1 MSTNLPATRSDGFD
15 TYTESVDGHED
26 RAASGGGVFL
36 NFGLDAQWH
45 RSTDKAVVT
54 GTALVL
60 MSLERRCV
68 RRVMVDGKQ
77 RNEET
82 QVISSGPWPDTDAWN
97 AQLPAAEKVP
107 DFNGNP
113 TGPWFKE
120 ATLRFVDPDTLT
132 KYTWT
137 ARLSTAGAAM
147 CVRDIKDKV
156 QYMRQFRPGA
166 TAVVEL
172 STTPMRTKF
181 GERPRPHLEVAS
193 WIQQGSSDDGDAV
206 AALPA
211 PQGPAGPAGAAE
223 VVEATPIKA
232 AKAAPRAKA
241 AKVKATGTK
250 SFFAPKTVTPPTLA
264 EELNDEIPDLGR

>member
-1 MSTNLPATRSDGFD
+1 MVNTLPATRSDGFD

-26 RAASGGGVFL
+26 RAVKDGGVFL

-54 GTALVL
+54 GTSLVL

-82 QVISSGPWPDTDAWN
+82 QVITAGPWPDTDAWN
-97 AQLPAAEKVP
+97 EQLPAAEKVP

-120 ATLRFVDPDTLT
+120 ASLRFVDPDTLT

-166 TAVVEL
+166 TAVVK
-172 STTPMRTKF
+172 SATTPMRTKF

-193 WIQQGSSDDGDAV
+193 WIQQDTSDDGDAV

-211 PQGPAGPAGAAE
+211 PQGAGIAE
-223 VVEATPIKA
+223 VVEAEPAKAVKAAAKPA
-232 AKAAPRAKA
+232 AKAKHAKAKA
-241 AKVKATGTK
+241 AG
-250 SFFAPKTVTPPTLA
+250 SFFAPKSVTPPTLA
-264 EELNDEIPDLGR
+264 EELNDEIPTFGR

>member
-26 RAASGGGVFL
+26 RAANGGGVFL

-97 AQLPAAEKVP
+97 AQLPAAEKVS

-147 CVRDIKDKV
+147 CPRYQGQGAVHAAVPPRRNGGGRIVDDADAHQVR
-156 QYMRQFRPGA
+156 R
-166 TAVVEL
+166 
-172 STTPMRTKF
+172 
-181 GERPRPHLEVAS
+181 AS
-193 WIQQGSSDDGDAV
+193 
-206 AALPA
+206 P
-211 PQGPAGPAGAAE
+211 
-223 VVEATPIKA
+223 
-232 AKAAPRAKA
+232 AAP
-241 AKVKATGTK
+241 
-250 SFFAPKTVTPPTLA
+250 
-264 EELNDEIPDLGR
+264 

>member
-1 MSTNLPATRSDGFD
+1 MSTVIAIHSDGFD

-26 RAASGGGVFL
+26 KAAASGGVFL

-54 GTALVL
+54 GLSLVL
-60 MSLERRCV
+60 MSVERRCV
-68 RRVMVDGKQ
+68 RRVVVDGKQ
-77 RNEET
+77 RNEEV
-82 QVISSGPWPDTDAWN
+82 QVITSGPWPDTDAWN
-97 AQLPAAEKVP
+97 EQLPATEKVP

-113 TGPWFKE
+113 IGPWFKE
-120 ATLRFVDPDTLT
+120 AYLRFVDPDTLT

-166 TAVVEL
+166 TAVVTL
-172 STTPMRTKF
+172 AMTPMRTKF

-193 WIQQGSSDDGDAV
+193 WIQQGTSDDGDAV

-211 PQGPAGPAGAAE
+211 PQGSAGTAE
-223 VVEATPIKA
+223 VVEAEPAKA
-232 AKAAPRAKA
+232 AKAAAKPTAKPKDAKAKA
-241 AKVKATGTK
+241 AG
-250 SFFAPKTVTPPTLA
+250 SFFAPKSVTPPTRA
-264 EELNDEIPDLGR
+264 EELNDSLPDFGR